1 MTKNGF
7 LQILVTSRTAVKD
20 PTSLQVRCSDNELKT
35 LGSCLRSATARLTQI
50 QKNYHTDREL
60 REAYFQADV
69 LVEGGSC
76 VVLYHSYMTAVIA
89 FKGVSMSISLDDLKG
104 ISNKLNKI
112 S

>member
-7 LQILVTSRTAVKD
+7 LQILVTSRTAVLD
-20 PTSLQVRCSDNELKT
+20 PASLQVRCSDSELKA
-35 LGSCLRSATARLTQI
+35 LGTCLRSATARIAQI
-50 QKNYHTDREL
+50 QESYHTDREL
-60 REAYFQADV
+60 REAYFQADA

-76 VVLYHSYMTAVIA
+76 VVLYHSYRTAVIA
-89 FKGVSMSISLDDLKG
+89 FKGVSMSISLDDLEG

>member
-7 LQILVTSRTAVKD
+7 LQILVTSRTAILD
-20 PTSLQVRCSDNELKT
+20 PTSLQVRCSDSELKT
-35 LGSCLRSATARLTQI
+35 LIACVKSAIDRLTQI
-50 QKNYHTDREL
+50 QNNYHTNKEL

-69 LVEGGSC
+69 LVEGSSC
-76 VVLYHSYMTAVIA
+76 VVLYHNYMTAVIA
-89 FKGVSMSISLDDLKG
+89 IKGVSMSISLDDLKE